1 VTTPIEPIQPRVTP
15 AAPTRRVDRTSRDPQ
30 RERSGRQD
38 LHDEAAEDETQD
50 GDDPGLH
57 VDVLA

>member
-1 VTTPIEPIQPRVTP
+1 MTTPIEPIQPRITP
-15 AAPTRRVDRTSRDPQ
+15 AAAARRVDRTSRDPQ

-38 LHDEAAEDETQD
+38 LHDEQPEDQPQD
-50 GDDPGLH
+50 GEDPGVH

>member
-15 AAPTRRVDRTSRDPQ
+15 PAVARRVDRTSRDPQ
-30 RERSGRQD
+30 RDSGGRQD
-38 LHDEAAEDETQD
+38 LHGEQPEDEPQD
-50 GDDPGLH
+50 GEDPGVH